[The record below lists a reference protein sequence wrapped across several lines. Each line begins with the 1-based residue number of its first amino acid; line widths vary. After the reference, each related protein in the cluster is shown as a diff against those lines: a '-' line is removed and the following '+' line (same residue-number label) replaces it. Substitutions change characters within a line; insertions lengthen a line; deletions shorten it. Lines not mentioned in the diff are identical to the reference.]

1 MPNPLATRAETLT
14 PAEFRGLEALPAEAE
29 WLANIR
35 NARTRRAYRHDVEGF
50 CRFAGIT
57 SPEAMRRV
65 TRPHVIAWR
74 THLEQQGL
82 AGASIRRK
90 LSALASLFDHLCEC
104 NVAADNPVRGVQR
117 PPIDANEGKTPALSD
132 AQARLLLDAPPAD
145 TLKGQRDRAILA
157 TLLYHGLRREEL
169 CRLRLR
175 DIQSREGVIH
185 LRVTGKRDKMRFIPA
200 SPHALRLI
208 EAYLAEAGHGDDPA
222 APLFQPLH
230 RNRDRAH
237 GRALDPQSV
246 YENVVRHYGGA
257 TGLNELVGGL
267 CVHSLRATAATNAL
281 QHDADIGRVQE
292 WLGHASIA
300 TTRLYD
306 RRGTRPEESPTF
318 RVKY

>member
-1 MPNPLATRAETLT
+1 MPNPIATRDNALT
-14 PAEFRGLEALPAEAE
+14 PAVFRELAELPAEAE
-29 WLANIR
+29 WLANLR
-35 NARTRRAYRHDVEGF
+35 NERTRRAYRQDVLDF
-50 CRFAGIT
+50 CRFAGVD
-57 SPEAMRRV
+57 SPEAMRSV

-74 THLEQQGL
+74 THLEQRSL
-82 AGASIRRK
+82 SGATIRRK
-90 LSALASLFDHLCEC
+90 LSALSSLFDHLCEC
-104 NVAADNPVRGVQR
+104 NVATDNPVRGVQR
-117 PPIDANEGKTPALSD
+117 PPVDANEGKTPALSD
-132 AQARLLLDAPPAD
+132 AQARLLLDAPPAN
-145 TLKGQRDRAILA
+145 TRKGQRDRAILA

-169 CRLRLR
+169 CRLRIQ

-185 LRVTGKRDKMRFIPA
+185 LRVRGKRGKMRFIPA

-208 EAYLAEAGHGDDPA
+208 EAYLDAAGHGGDPA

-230 RNRDRAH
+230 RNRDRTASQ
-237 GRALDPQSV
+237 ALDPQSV
-246 YENVVRHYGGA
+246 YENVVRHYGA
-257 TGLNELVGGL
+257 KTGLNELVGGL
-267 CVHSLRATAATNAL
+267 CVHALRATAATNAL